1 VNRQP
6 VKKPEDVA
14 AAISKM
20 KEGQI
25 ALLRIKRGDQTAFIA
40 VPVGGRQ

>member
-6 VKKPEDVA
+6 VKKPDDVS